1 MNTTDNTQP
10 PALTPGEAAHQE
22 YGTINGVAPT
32 IWPLIANKDQW
43 ERAAQAAISAHLA
56 QIKGPSAEEID
67 HPLHRLLNEPC
78 YGRLEAI
85 PELRRIFAADKAA
98 ELAARDQRIAELWQE
113 KESAWANRNRFCN
126 EINTIGK
133 EIIGPRIGSFKGDC
147 VAPDAVTREIKL
159 LLERM
164 DKQLA
169 AKDAEIERLRKVI
182 ASKDE
187 RCARLS
193 DQVKNLM
200 PEVAGLKDL
209 VEYHENKVKAL
220 TRERGEAR
228 EHANEYKQLLQESE
242 ADCKALADAV
252 EGLATESVDGDYEPA
267 PSPAAV
273 EPVRLPTKPH
283 DWRNQGAKPPHL
295 QQLGGIRT
303 IKDSLTVELEVPT
316 PRVNSCLKLVTG
328 NPDYTSP
335 FVDLARTLER
345 ETIALKGLVEEVESS
360 LLLAEVWLCNCT
372 PHIEASAETPL
383 PLPVIRATLAKL
395 KEASA

>member
-85 PELRRIFAADKAA
+85 PELRRIFADDKAA
-98 ELAARDQRIAELWQE
+98 ELAARDAVISEREDKILELVE
-113 KESAWANRNRFCN
+113 LDLANRR
-126 EINTIGK
+126 
-133 EIIGPRIGSFKGDC
+133 
-147 VAPDAVTREIKL
+147 KL
-159 LLERM
+159 ET
-164 DKQLA
+164 
-169 AKDAEIERLRKVI
+169 
-182 ASKDE
+182 
-187 RCARLS
+187 
-193 DQVKNLM
+193 
-200 PEVAGLKDL
+200 
-209 VEYHENKVKAL
+209 L
-220 TRERGEAR
+220 TRERDEAR
-228 EHANEYKQLLQESE
+228 KEVRSFESIDRIRKDALASAQKE
-242 ADCKALADAV
+242 ADLAKEEANTLRQRLERFTTAGPLKSDWCPCCERGWSAEQVQRALDEKV
-252 EGLATESVDGDYEPA
+252 LSA
-267 PSPAAV
+267 PSPADV
-273 EPVRLPTKPH
+273 EEEKCDWVHTSFAFPPDGVEVWAADCVNPRCKATRKDGAWMREDGGNRDVVLWAYVSCTAPTI
-283 DWRNQGAKPPHL
+283 Q
-295 QQLGGIRT
+295 
-303 IKDSLTVELEVPT
+303 DSLTVEPEVPT